1 MIESHERVEQFK
13 AEIAEMRLRDPA
25 TARDRTALRLG
36 TTLMVVGLVATIAA
50 YFHSYNAT
58 GGLQQRDAI
67 VIAIAGLAATVV
79 GAALFVRYSV
89 AQFLRFW
96 LARLVYEQQAQTDR
110 VVEAVA
116 PGGGPPTTPGASG
129 TGGGAGADRDPE
141 VTHLA

>member
-1 MIESHERVEQFK
+1 MIESSERVEQFK
-13 AEIAEMRLRDPA
+13 TEIAEMRLRDPA
-25 TARDRTALRLG
+25 TARDRTWLRLG
-36 TTLMVVGLVATIAA
+36 ITLMVVGMVATIGA

-79 GAALFVRYSV
+79 GAALFVRYSI

-96 LARLVYEQQAQTDR
+96 LARLVYEHRAQTDR

-116 PGGGPPTTPGASG
+116 PGSTASATGDAPGA
-129 TGGGAGADRDPE
+129 TAARDPE
-141 VTHLA
+141 VTRLA